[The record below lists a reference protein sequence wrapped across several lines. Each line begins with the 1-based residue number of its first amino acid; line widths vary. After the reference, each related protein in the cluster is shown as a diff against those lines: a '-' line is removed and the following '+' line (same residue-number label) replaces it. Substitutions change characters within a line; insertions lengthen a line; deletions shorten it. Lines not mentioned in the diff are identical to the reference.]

1 MVRNTIQQCTQYKL
15 IACIYI
21 AVYEKSTLSMLI
33 AMKAYNLIAYSV
45 FQTDKPSDQRNIYY
59 LLITFEL
66 TQLSADYY
74 LPIQKLQLF
83 MPVIPINHFNAVI
96 QKQTYLYQFATS
108 KKRGH
113 LGLTEFFYGLDVVEL
128 KSLTNYK
135 KMIDAVLVSD
145 VDSLPINGQL
155 LEGFFTCCSISYY
168 IIVRDRLGGN
178 SIKKE
183 VNIARSLTKLGIA

>member
-1 MVRNTIQQCTQYKL
+1 MVRNTIPQCTQNKL

-21 AVYEKSTLSMLI
+21 VVYEKLTLSMLI
-33 AMKAYNLIAYSV
+33 AMKANNLIAYSV
-45 FQTDKPSDQRNIYY
+45 SPVDKSSDQRNIYY
-59 LLITFEL
+59 LLITFGL

-74 LPIQKLQLF
+74 FSLQKLQLF
-83 MPVIPINHFNAVI
+83 MPVMPINHFNVVI
-96 QKQTYLYQFATS
+96 QKQNYLYQFATS
-108 KKRGH
+108 KKRSH
-113 LGLTEFFYGLDVVEL
+113 LGLIEFFYGLDLVEL

-145 VDSLPINGQL
+145 VDSLPINSQP
-155 LEGFFTCCSISYY
+155 LEGSFTCCSIRYY

-183 VNIARSLTKLGIA
+183 VNIARPLTKLRIA

>member
-66 TQLSADYY
+66 TQLSTDYY
-74 LPIQKLQLF
+74 FSLKKLQLF

-96 QKQTYLYQFATS
+96 QKQTYPYQFATR
-108 KKRGH
+108 KKLAY
-113 LGLTEFFYGLDVVEL
+113 LGLTEFFYDLDVVEL

-145 VDSLPINGQL
+145 VDGLPIYSQL
-155 LEGFFTCCSISYY
+155 LEGSFTCCSIRYY
-168 IIVRDRLGGN
+168 IIERDRLGGN

-183 VNIARSLTKLGIA
+183 VNIARSLTKLRIA